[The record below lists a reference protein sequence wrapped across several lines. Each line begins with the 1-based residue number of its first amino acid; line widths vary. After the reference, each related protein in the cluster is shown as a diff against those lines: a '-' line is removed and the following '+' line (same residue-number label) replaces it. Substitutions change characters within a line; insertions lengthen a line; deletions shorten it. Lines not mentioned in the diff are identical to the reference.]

1 MRARTETVSAR
12 RWTRSRIYALVGL
25 GLAAL
30 SGATTVLMSAVAG
43 GRLLQV
49 GLWAAVGALFVA
61 GGWLFGR
68 QEDRLRRLSVTD
80 PLTGLANRRELE
92 RRLAEERARA
102 RRHRQPTAVL
112 LIDVDR
118 LKDINDQRGHRA
130 GDHALLAVADALRA
144 VTRATD
150 LPARLGGDEFELLAP
165 ETCALDASSLASR
178 LRAELARTT
187 ADPRVTVSIGIAD
200 RSFAVPSGY
209 DPTGVPPDD
218 GESGSRQADA
228 LIEAADRALYRAKAD
243 GRDRVVIDAAP
254 AGDPDRDPRWP
265 GDHVETKRLRVIPGG
280 RA

>member
-1 MRARTETVSAR
+1 MRARTDTVSAR

-25 GLAAL
+25 GLAVL
-30 SGATTVLMSAVAG
+30 SGATTVAMRAVAG
-43 GRLLQV
+43 GRLLHI
-49 GLWAAVGALFVA
+49 GLWGAVGALFVA

-80 PLTGLANRRELE
+80 PLTALANRRELE
-92 RRLAEERARA
+92 RRLADERARA

-130 GDHALLAVADALRA
+130 GDQALLAVAEALRA

-150 LPARLGGDEFELLAP
+150 LPARLGGDEFALLAP
-165 ETCALDASSLASR
+165 ETSARDACSLASR
-178 LRAELARTT
+178 LRAALAEST
-187 ADPRVTVSIGIAD
+187 AGPGVTVSIGIAD
-200 RSFAVPSGY
+200 RAMAGPRGWD
-209 DPTGVPPDD
+209 DP
-218 GESGSRQADA
+218 DA
-228 LIEAADRALYRAKAD
+228 LLEAADRALYLAKAE
-243 GRDRVVIDAAP
+243 GRDRVVVDAALAP
-254 AGDPDRDPRWP
+254 VLPERDPRWP